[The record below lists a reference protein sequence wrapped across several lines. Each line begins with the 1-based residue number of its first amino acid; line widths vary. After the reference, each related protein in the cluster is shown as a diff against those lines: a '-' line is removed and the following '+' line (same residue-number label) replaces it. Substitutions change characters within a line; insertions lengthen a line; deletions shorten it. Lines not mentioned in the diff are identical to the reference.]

1 MADKAYLILE
11 DGSVFQGVSFGS
23 KTLGSGEVVFNTS
36 MTGYQEVLTDP
47 SYAGQIVNLTYP
59 IVGNYGI
66 NENDMESSRIR
77 VSGLIVREH
86 CEEPSHLASQRTLN
100 QFLIDYNVP
109 GISGVD
115 TRAVTRRLRSAGVM
129 MGMITTD
136 EPESALRILETT
148 PRYDNLDLVD
158 GVSTTQIYDWTV
170 PSLNPD
176 IPIPR
181 VLVTDS
187 GLKYNILRHLRK
199 RNCEVIVL
207 PAATS
212 SEEMMELKP
221 SGILVSP
228 GPGDPQL
235 LDYVVRNLKE
245 VIGKVPMMGICLGH
259 QLIARALGASTFKL
273 KFGHR
278 GGNHPVKDL
287 QTGKV
292 YITSQNHGYSVNAD
306 GLPNGLEISHVN
318 LNDGT
323 VEGLQQEELQLFTIQ
338 YHSEAAPG
346 PQDNE
351 YLFDKFVGLVNQN
364 NP

>member
-1 MADKAYLILE
+1 MGEKAYLILE
-11 DGSVFQGVSFGS
+11 DGSVFQGVSFGA
-23 KTLGSGEVVFNTS
+23 KIVGSGEVVFNTS

-66 NENDMESSRIR
+66 NRDDMESSRIR
-77 VSGLIVREH
+77 ASGLIVRDH
-86 CEEPSHLASQRTLN
+86 CDEPSHPSSESTLH
-100 QFLIDYNVP
+100 QFLLKYDVP

-115 TRAVTRRLRSAGVM
+115 TRAITRCLRSAGVM

-136 EPESALRILETT
+136 DPQLALRNLKQK
-148 PRYDNLDLVD
+148 PKYDDLDLVAD
-158 GVSTTQIYDWTV
+158 VSTTQVYDWPT
-170 PSLNPD
+170 PALNPD
-176 IPIPR
+176 YPMPR

-212 SEEMMELKP
+212 SEDMMDLKP
-221 SGILVSP
+221 AGILVSP

-235 LDYVVRNLKE
+235 LDYVVKNVRDVL
-245 VIGKVPMMGICLGH
+245 GKVPMMGICLGH
-259 QLIARALGASTFKL
+259 QMIARALGASTFKL

-287 QTGKV
+287 NTGKV
-292 YITSQNHGYSVNAD
+292 HITSQNHGYSVD
-306 GLPNGLEISHVN
+306 PDSLPNGLAISHIN

-323 VEGLQQEELQLFTIQ
+323 VEGLGHNNLPLFTIQ

-351 YLFDKFVGLVNQN
+351 YLFDRFLDLINQHKS
-364 NP
+364 

>member
-1 MADKAYLILE
+1 MADKSYLILE

-23 KTLGSGEVVFNTS
+23 KTSGSGEVVFNTS

-66 NENDMESSRIR
+66 NQDDMESSRIR

-86 CEEPSHLASQRTLN
+86 CDEPSHLASQKTLN
-100 QFLIDYNVP
+100 QFLIEYNVP
-109 GISGVD
+109 GISGID

-136 EPESALRILETT
+136 EPELALRTLETA

-212 SEEMMELKP
+212 AEDMMALKP

-228 GPGDPQL
+228 GPGDPRL

-245 VIGKVPMMGICLGH
+245 VVGKVPMMGICLGH

-287 QTGKV
+287 RTGKV
-292 YITSQNHGYSVNAD
+292 YITSQNHGYSVDSD
-306 GLPNGLEISHVN
+306 GLPNGLEISHIN

-323 VEGLQQEELQLFTIQ
+323 VEGLQQNDLQLFTIQ

-351 YLFDKFVGLVNQN
+351 YLFDRFISLINQN
-364 NP
+364 NG

>member
-11 DGSVFQGVSFGS
+11 DGSVFQGESFGA

-100 QFLIDYNVP
+100 QFLIDYDVA
-109 GISGVD
+109 GISGID

-170 PSLNPD
+170 PSSVSYTHLT
-176 IPIPR
+176 
-181 VLVTDS
+181 LQT
-187 GLKYNILRHLRK
+187 ILR
-199 RNCEVIVL
+199 V
-207 PAATS
+207 
-212 SEEMMELKP
+212 
-221 SGILVSP
+221 
-228 GPGDPQL
+228 
-235 LDYVVRNLKE
+235 
-245 VIGKVPMMGICLGH
+245 
-259 QLIARALGASTFKL
+259 
-273 KFGHR
+273 
-278 GGNHPVKDL
+278 
-287 QTGKV
+287 
-292 YITSQNHGYSVNAD
+292 
-306 GLPNGLEISHVN
+306 
-318 LNDGT
+318 
-323 VEGLQQEELQLFTIQ
+323 
-338 YHSEAAPG
+338 
-346 PQDNE
+346 
-351 YLFDKFVGLVNQN
+351 
-364 NP
+364 